1 MSIEIGIALIGIA
14 SLLMVAFAIP
24 SILQI
29 RRAAKNLAETLEV
42 LNHTLPE
49 ILKNLEEITFSI
61 RQASNTVQ
69 MRVEGLAVVAGRIQ
83 GIMDFILD
91 AEQMLRGRMKLPVFQ
106 ALTNLAAFKRGLRAF
121 LSVYRS
127 GR

>member
-49 ILKNLEEITFSI
+49 ILKNLEEITFKVLWIS
-61 RQASNTVQ
+61 SW
-69 MRVEGLAVVAGRIQ
+69 MRSKCCGGE
-83 GIMDFILD
+83 
-91 AEQMLRGRMKLPVFQ
+91 
-106 ALTNLAAFKRGLRAF
+106 
-121 LSVYRS
+121 
-127 GR
+127 